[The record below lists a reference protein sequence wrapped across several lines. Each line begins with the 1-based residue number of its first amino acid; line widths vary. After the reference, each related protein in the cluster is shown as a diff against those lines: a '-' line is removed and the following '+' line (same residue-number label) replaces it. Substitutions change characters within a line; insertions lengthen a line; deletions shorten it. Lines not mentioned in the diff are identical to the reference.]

1 MNFFN
6 QKFYQLTKQKYT
18 ISKSHKYIFLIF
30 CFLYLFFHYYYTE
43 NDINK
48 KNQLSKEKIYF
59 DQYEVFKYNNIKQKL
74 EYAKCSEM
82 WDNQKEFLNGIIR
95 KFKPKKILEI
105 GVRYGGS
112 SIVILNAIDDF
123 KNSKLY
129 SIDLD
134 KGEYVGQCVKIFF
147 PNLMKNWILFKGN
160 ISTEYIEKIGN
171 NIEMALIDTAHF
183 EPGEIL
189 DFLIILPFLNKNAI
203 IIFHDIANQI
213 TRSTT
218 RNEWAPY
225 IIFNG
230 IRGEKYLPSGKAIL
244 KQDIG
249 AIKLESNQE
258 LYYHDYFRLLGGQ
271 WQYLPK
277 EIHINQ
283 LRNFFKKYYDGDCL
297 IMFEEAVSFN
307 RKFVKKNPK
316 SLIYKYNSD

>member
-1 MNFFN
+1 
-6 QKFYQLTKQKYT
+6 
-18 ISKSHKYIFLIF
+18 
-30 CFLYLFFHYYYTE
+30 
-43 NDINK
+43 
-48 KNQLSKEKIYF
+48 
-59 DQYEVFKYNNIKQKL
+59 
-74 EYAKCSEM
+74 M
-82 WDNQKEFLNGIIR
+82 WYNQKEFLNGIIR
-95 KFKPKKILEI
+95 KFKPKKFLEI

-112 SIVILNAIDDF
+112 AIIILNAIDDF

-134 KGEYVGQCVKIFF
+134 KEEYVGHCVKDLF

-160 ISTEYIEKIGN
+160 ISTEYMEKIGN
-171 NIEMALIDTAHF
+171 NIDMALIDTAHF

-189 DFLIILPFLNKNAI
+189 DFLIILPFLNENAI
-203 IIFHDIANQI
+203 IIIHDIANQI
-213 TRSTT
+213 TRSKT
-218 RNEWAPY
+218 RDEWAPY

-249 AIKLESNQE
+249 AIKLESNQKR
-258 LYYHDYFRLLGGQ
+258 YYHDYFRLLGGQ
-271 WQYLPK
+271 WQYFPK

-283 LRNFFKKYYDGDCL
+283 LRNFFKKYYDEDCL

-316 SLIYKYNSD
+316 SIIYKDSSD